1 MEKKIGIIGT
11 GNMGQ
16 ALGRLLADHS
26 YEIFLG
32 SRDPDKG
39 RQVAEELCANIQ
51 GGSIIEAA
59 EFGGI
64 VILAVHYNVV
74 SEALAAAGPLAG
86 KTVIDITNPLT
97 PDFSG
102 LVVGHT
108 SSAAEEIAAL
118 IPDAKVVKAFN
129 YAFAA
134 TFQNE
139 IAFSP
144 EKPTM
149 FYCGDD
155 TDAKAEVDMI
165 ISDIGFDPIDAG
177 PLQNAR
183 YLEPL
188 AMLIIQ
194 LGFAQKMGTSIAFK
208 LLRR

>member
-1 MEKKIGIIGT
+1 LEKKIGIIGT
-11 GNMGQ
+11 GNMGK
-16 ALGRLLADHS
+16 ALGKLLADHN
-26 YEIFLG
+26 YEVFLG
-32 SRDPDKG
+32 SRDLEKG
-39 RQVAEELCANIQ
+39 KQVAEELGANVQ
-51 GGSIIEAA
+51 GGSIAEAA

-64 VILAVHYNVV
+64 VILAVHYGVV
-74 SEALAAAGPLAG
+74 AEALAAAGPLAG
-86 KTVIDITNPLT
+86 KTVIDIVNPLT

-102 LVVGHT
+102 LAVGHT
-108 SSAAEEIAAL
+108 SSAAEETAAL

-129 YAFAA
+129 YAFAS

-139 IAFSP
+139 NAFSP
-144 EKPTM
+144 EKATM

-155 TDAKAEVDMI
+155 ADAKADIDMI
-165 ISDIGFDPIDAG
+165 ISDIGFDPVDAG

-194 LGFAQKMGTSIAFK
+194 LGFAQKMGTCIAFK